1 MNNAIETKDDDDLLP
16 EYELD
21 YSTSVRGKYYERAMR
36 AKQLVKIDE
45 DLLAAFPNAAELN
58 AALRSLIEAARH
70 VTPRAAPPN

>member
-1 MNNAIETKDDDDLLP
+1 MSLNSDDMKDD
-16 EYELD
+16 YSELFA
-21 YSTSVRGKYYERAMR
+21 SQTAVRGKYYERAMR

-70 VTPRAAPPN
+70 VTPRATAPN